1 MRNLFIYLGIIMG
14 IVFLVFGVLMFI
26 VPPDMLKDWSPTA
39 RMIMGIGII
48 IYGGFRIYRSIKMLK
63 DSKNFPPNA

>member
-1 MRNLFIYLGIIMG
+1 
-14 IVFLVFGVLMFI
+14 
-26 VPPDMLKDWSPTA
+26 LKDWSPTA